1 MDFNDAL
8 EIVKYSLGYPSVNL
22 EIDDNVINSFFHL
35 ALTKAIDYSNCTKM
49 VAMQAQDVIEL
60 KEALEV
66 IRVYDSE
73 SVALEINDTT
83 LFNSFY
89 SFKLNSNQN
98 NTIKDISIIKAQN
111 NASQSIFTKGFKFF
125 KDKLY
130 LYNYSGRVTIEY
142 IPKDLEF
149 HELESNLQSWIIKY
163 TKCLCKEAL
172 GRIRSKY
179 KSNSGP
185 FEMDGDTLLSEFS
198 EERTQLEDELSTSQN
213 GFFFVDTDY

>member
-1 MDFNDAL
+1 MDFNDVL

-22 EIDDNVINSFFHL
+22 EIDDNVINSFFYL
-35 ALTKAIDYSNCTKM
+35 ALTKAMDYSNCTKM

-142 IPKDLEF
+142 IPKNLEF